1 MTTVEQELREAL
13 AKFMRA
19 AADKNQPAVTA
30 TLARVT
36 ELQQQLGAD
45 APPMLRHYLERRSY
59 QKALDFLNS
68 GRSERETPQ
77 CGH

>member
-1 MTTVEQELREAL
+1 MTTVEQELRETL

-19 AADKNQPAVTA
+19 VVEKNQSVVSA

-36 ELQQQLGAD
+36 ELQQQLGAE
-45 APPMLRHYLERRSY
+45 APPMLVHYLERRSY

-68 GRSERETPQ
+68 GRSETEAPQ
-77 CGH
+77 CGQ

>member
-1 MTTVEQELREAL
+1 MTTLEQELRDAL
-13 AKFMRA
+13 AKFMHA
-19 AADKNQPAVTA
+19 VQVKNKVVVAA
-30 TLARVT
+30 TLARIT

-45 APPMLRHYLERRSY
+45 APPMLRHYLGRRSY

-68 GRSERETPQ
+68 GQAETDTPQ